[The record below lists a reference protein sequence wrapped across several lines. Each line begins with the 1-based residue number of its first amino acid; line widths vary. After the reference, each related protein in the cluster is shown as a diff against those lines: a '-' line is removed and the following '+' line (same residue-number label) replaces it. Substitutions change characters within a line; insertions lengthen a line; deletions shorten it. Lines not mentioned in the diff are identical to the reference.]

1 MRVRIGV
8 GVGTAAAGPAQLD
21 AVVEGIRDAAF
32 DSLWLSEVLTAPGF
46 DPLAALAYVAGRYPG
61 TKVGATALLPGRN
74 LVRFAKQ
81 LATVDQLSGG
91 RLLVVLVP
99 GLATGGERR
108 SVGVPVARRGDAID
122 AALPALRR
130 MLAGGPVDD
139 GAGSD
144 AGVDAAGGVALA
156 PLPIQQPL
164 DLWLGG
170 MAAASLERCGR
181 LADGWLPSRCT
192 PEAAA
197 AGRIAVEAAAERA
210 GRVIDPEHFGVSI
223 AYARRTPGGRAATG
237 PGGGR
242 GDGPAVVPVGLGAL
256 RERILA
262 FSEAGFSK
270 FVVRPL
276 DAPASWRVELAELA
290 EAVADLQR

>member
-1 MRVRIGV
+1 MRVRIGI
-8 GVGTAAAGPAQLD
+8 GVGTAAASPAELD
-21 AVVEGIRDAAF
+21 EVVEGIRAAAF

-46 DPLAALAYVAGRYPG
+46 DPLAALAYVAGRFPG

-74 LVRFAKQ
+74 LVRLAKQ

-91 RLLVVLVP
+91 RLLVALVP

-108 SVGVPVARRGDAID
+108 AVGVPVPRRGDAID

-130 MLAGGPVDD
+130 MLAGGPLEGPASTDD
-139 GAGSD
+139 IGDG
-144 AGVDAAGGVALA
+144 ALA
-156 PLPIQQPL
+156 PLPVQQPL

-170 MAAASLERCGR
+170 MAPASLERCGR

-197 AGRIAVEAAAERA
+197 AGRAVVVAAAARA
-210 GRVIDPEHFGVSI
+210 GRVIDPEHFGASI
-223 AYARRTPGGRAATG
+223 AYARRRPTAGTGSATANGEAA
-237 PGGGR
+237 
-242 GDGPAVVPVGLGAL
+242 VPVGLGAL
-256 RERILA
+256 RARILA
-262 FSEAGFSK
+262 FTEAGFSK
-270 FVVRPL
+270 FVIRPL
-276 DAPASWRVELAELA
+276 DPPASWRAELAELA